1 MFVESIV
8 SRGVSDSLP
17 LTLQPDTTANADIP
31 VNFFRTE
38 GVRPLSTS
46 TQSACSIYVGSLPL
60 GAL

>member
-31 VNFFRTE
+31 VNVFRT
-38 GVRPLSTS
+38 GVRPLGTS